1 MYNGIDWPGINTALA
16 TCIITALA
24 TIGSSR
30 QKQVLRI
37 GGALAGGFLISLPA
51 QIYLLPL
58 MDSITAFALYFA
70 AVTALAAWFATSGP
84 RLSYFGL
91 QIALAFDLIDLQ
103 EFSMQTSL
111 AMARDRVV
119 GVLLGLIAM
128 RLVFDQLWAPRASA
142 RMQTMLATLLHQLPG

>member
-24 TIGSSR
+24 TIGSSW

-58 MDSITAFALYFA
+58 MDSITTMSARAEEAHRFPGRCWRWWARHSSA
-70 AVTALAAWFATSGP
+70 SKTSTRRKAGSKASSNAPQPCCAERSP
-84 RLSYFGL
+84 RRSNLCGGRRE
-91 QIALAFDLIDLQ
+91 LI
-103 EFSMQTSL
+103 
-111 AMARDRVV
+111 R
-119 GVLLGLIAM
+119 G
-128 RLVFDQLWAPRASA
+128 DQLELRLRSPA
-142 RMQTMLATLLHQLPG
+142 RPELLAGLVAGIFP